1 VVVALG
7 DFYYN
12 KIVEVEVG
20 ADHHMRLA
28 VAEKEVIVGMS
39 HHTDSDVLAGR
50 SAEVMPWGG

>member
-1 VVVALG
+1 MALG

-20 ADHHMRLA
+20 ADHHMHLV